1 MIDMKKKRIFYTL
14 TTVAVIATLVVVI
27 SFATDRPPAETPQQK
42 AGVVKNIRGDKN
54 AAVKKKSCSCCQ
66 KLKARV
72 REQFRKTRERIR
84 SSQQAETKAS
94 VSQQTPERASDS
106 P

>member
-1 MIDMKKKRIFYTL
+1 MKKKRILYTL
-14 TTVAVIATLVVVI
+14 TTIAVIATLVVVI
-27 SFATDRPPAETPQQK
+27 SFATDRPPADTPEQK
-42 AGVVKNIRGDKN
+42 AVAIKSIRADKK

-94 VSQQTPERASDS
+94 VSQQPPERASAS

>member
-1 MIDMKKKRIFYTL
+1 MKKNRMLYTL
-14 TTVAVIATLVVVI
+14 ATVAVIATLAVVI
-27 SFATDRPPAETPQQK
+27 SFATDKPPAETPEQK
-42 AGVVKNIRGDKN
+42 AVVVKSKRADKN
-54 AAVKKKSCSCCQ
+54 AAVQKKSCSCCQ

-72 REQFRKTRERIR
+72 REQFRKTRERVS
-84 SSQQAETKAS
+84 SSQQAEAKVP

>member
-1 MIDMKKKRIFYTL
+1 MIEMKKKRILYIL

-27 SFATDRPPAETPQQK
+27 SFATDRPPAETPEQK
-42 AGVVKNIRGDKN
+42 AVVVKSIRADKN

-72 REQFRKTRERIR
+72 REQFRKTRQRIR
-84 SSQQAETKAS
+84 SSQQAETQVP
-94 VSQQTPERASDS
+94 VSQQTPERTSDS

>member
-1 MIDMKKKRIFYTL
+1 MIEMKKKRILYTL
-14 TTVAVIATLVVVI
+14 TTVAVIATIVVVI
-27 SFATDRPPAETPQQK
+27 SFATDRPIAETPEQK
-42 AGVVKNIRGDKN
+42 AADKS

-72 REQFRKTRERIR
+72 REQFQKTRERIR
-84 SSQQAETKAS
+84 SSQQDETQVP